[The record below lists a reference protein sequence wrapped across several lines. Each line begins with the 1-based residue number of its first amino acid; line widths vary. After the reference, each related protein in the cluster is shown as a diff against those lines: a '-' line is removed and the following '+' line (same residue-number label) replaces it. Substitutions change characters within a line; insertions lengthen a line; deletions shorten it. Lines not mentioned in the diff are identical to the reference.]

1 MKLATTTG
9 DLVYYTGSPATAV
22 KMFEGTGF
30 KHLDYS
36 FWRGYRG
43 DKPIL
48 KDDWLNPVK
57 EAKKEAEKLGF
68 DFVQAH
74 SPGANFL
81 ECTEKE
87 YEEIV
92 LANIRSIEACGYLGI
107 KKIVV
112 HSGVKND
119 LKYKKSLFN
128 SHNKEKYFELNKP
141 FFERLY
147 PAMEKYGV
155 KVLIENSS
163 EIITRGRYFFMT
175 GEEMAEF
182 IDYCGHPL
190 LGACWDTGHGNLRKK
205 SAYDDLIALGN
216 KLEAVHIQD
225 NFGKHD
231 DHLVPYTGTLDID
244 SVMNGLID
252 TKFIERGCYFTF
264 ECDNIIS
271 RNGACIEN
279 RGKDDRFKPIANE
292 PTAELKQAAVKFMYE
307 IGKNILTAY
316 NCFEE

>member
-1 MKLATTTG
+1 MKLVTTTG
-9 DLVYYTGSPATAV
+9 DLLYYCGSPAKAV

-36 FWRGYRG
+36 FWRECR
-43 DKPIL
+43 DDRPIL
-48 KDDWLNPVK
+48 KDDWLEPVK
-57 EAKKEAEKLGF
+57 EAKKEADKLGF

-81 ECTEKE
+81 DCGDD
-87 YEEIV
+87 YENIV
-92 LANIRSIEACGYLGI
+92 LANIRAIEACGYLGI

-112 HSGVKND
+112 HSGSKKD
-119 LKYKKSLFN
+119 LMYPQD
-128 SHNKEKYFELNKP
+128 KEEYFRINKP
-141 FFERLY
+141 FYERLY

-155 KVLIENSS
+155 KVLIENGSVINS
-163 EIITRGRYFFMT
+163 GGKYFFMT

-190 LGACWDTGHGNLRKK
+190 LGACWDTGHGNMQKK
-205 SAYDDLIALGN
+205 SAYDDLKALGER
-216 KLEAVHIQD
+216 LEAVHIQD
-225 NFGKHD
+225 NFGTHD
-231 DHLVPYTGTLDID
+231 DHLAPFMGTLDID

-252 TKFIERGCYFTF
+252 TGFIERGCYFTF

-271 RNGACIEN
+271 RKGACAEN
-279 RGKDDRFKPIANE
+279 RGNDPRFKPLASE
-292 PTAELKQAAVKFMYE
+292 PTAELKKAAVKFMYE